1 MGSGV
6 PNSWGHNER
15 WTYRAQQYERQW
27 IMASSVNKAIIV
39 GNLGRDPEVRYTSG
53 GQAVAN
59 FSVATSEQWADKQS
73 GEKKEKTEWH
83 RIVVWGKVAEL
94 CGQYLAKG
102 RKVYIE
108 GRLQSR
114 EWTNKEGQKM
124 TSTEIVA
131 NQVVFLGGKDGGEG
145 KGGRAAT
152 GSGDEFGSPPPGF
165 DEGPSSGGGSG
176 SGNGG
181 GSSGPGNDDIPF

>member
-1 MGSGV
+1 
-6 PNSWGHNER
+6 
-15 WTYRAQQYERQW
+15 
-27 IMASSVNKAIIV
+27 MASSINKVIIV
-39 GNLGRDPEVRYTSG
+39 GNLGRDPEVRTTTG
-53 GQAVAN
+53 GQSVAN

-114 EWTNKEGQKM
+114 EWTNKEGQKVN
-124 TSTEIVA
+124 TTEIVA
-131 NQVVFLGGKDGGEG
+131 NQVVFLSGKDEG
-145 KGGRAAT
+145 RGPRAGA
-152 GSGDEFGSPPPGF
+152 SGDALGSPPPGL
-165 DEGPSSGGGSG
+165 DEGPPASSSM
-176 SGNGG
+176 
-181 GSSGPGNDDIPF
+181 GNDDIPF